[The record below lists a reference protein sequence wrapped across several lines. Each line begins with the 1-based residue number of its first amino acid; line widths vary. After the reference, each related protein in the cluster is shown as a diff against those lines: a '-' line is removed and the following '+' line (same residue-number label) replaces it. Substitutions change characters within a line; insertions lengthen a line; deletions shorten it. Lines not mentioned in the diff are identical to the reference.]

1 MRRRPPARRGPTR
14 RAPRKPRFQPRN
26 LPDALTVER
35 LSHDGRGIVRWDG
48 KTLFV
53 AGALPGESV
62 RVRLEGDQSRYAE
75 GSVAEVLTAA
85 PERQEP
91 PCPYYRECGGC
102 QLQHARPDAQLAFKQ
117 QALLDQ
123 LARWG
128 GVTPHH
134 VAPAI
139 ESPSEGYR
147 HRARMGVWTDKAGR
161 VTLGFRRRGQRE
173 LVSIG
178 RCEVLAPELNALIAP
193 LNDWL
198 SGLQARGAISHIE
211 LILASEGPALILRE
225 IKTLKDADRDALAT
239 ALPGVPPERIW
250 RQINDQTTLLTL
262 VGEPCDPR
270 LSYELPDFD
279 LTLAF
284 HPQDFTQVN
293 AEVNRRMVQQA
304 LDWLAP
310 RAGEQVLDLFCGIG
324 NFTLPLARS
333 GARVLGLEGAASMV
347 ARGEENARRNHLE
360 AAFAQANLAD
370 TSPAMRRRWGKPEA
384 VLLDPPR
391 DGAREVLE
399 TLIKLRP
406 GRLVYVSCNPA
417 TLARDAAELVSAGY
431 DLQSVGVLDMFP
443 HTEHVESMAL
453 FERR

>member
-1 MRRRPPARRGPTR
+1 MSRRPPARPGR
-14 RAPRKPRFQPRN
+14 RPRSGRKPRFQPRH

-35 LSHDGRGIVRWDG
+35 LSHDGRGIVRWQG

-53 AGALPGESV
+53 AGALSGESV
-62 RVRLEGDQSRYAE
+62 RVLLEGEQSRYAE
-75 GSVAEVLTAA
+75 GSAAEVLTPA
-85 PERQEP
+85 PERQPP
-91 PCPYYRECGGC
+91 PCPHFRECGGC
-102 QLQHARPDAQLAFKQ
+102 QMQHVRPDAQLAFKQ

-123 LARWG
+123 LSRWG
-128 GVTPHH
+128 GVVPRQ

-147 HRARMGVWTDKAGR
+147 HRARLGVWTDKRGQ

-178 RCEVLAPELNALIAP
+178 HCDVLAPALNTLIEP
-193 LNDWL
+193 LNRWL

-211 LILASEGPALILRE
+211 LILASEGPALVLRE
-225 IKTLKDADRDALAT
+225 IKTLKDADREALAT
-239 ALPGVPPERIW
+239 ALPAVPPERIW
-250 RQINDQTTLLTL
+250 RQINDQSTLLTL
-262 VGEPCDPR
+262 GGEPCDPR
-270 LSYELPDFD
+270 LSYELPEFD
-279 LTLAF
+279 LSLAF

-293 AEVNRRMVQQA
+293 AEVNRRMVRQA
-304 LDWLAP
+304 MDWLAP
-310 RAGEQVLDLFCGIG
+310 QPGEQVLDLFCGIG

-347 ARGEENARRNHLE
+347 SRGEENARRNHLE
-360 AAFAQANLAD
+360 ASFAQANLAD
-370 TSPAMRRRWGKPEA
+370 PSPAMRRRWGTPEA
-384 VLLDPPR
+384 VLIDPPR
-391 DGAREVLE
+391 EGAREVLDTVIE
-399 TLIKLRP
+399 LRP

-417 TLARDAAELVSAGY
+417 TLARDAAELAKSGY

>member
-1 MRRRPPARRGPTR
+1 MSRRPPARRSHAR
-14 RAPRKPRFQPRN
+14 RGPRKARFQPKN

-35 LSHDGRGIVRWDG
+35 LSHDGRGIVRWEG

-53 AGALPGESV
+53 SGALPGESV

-75 GSVAEVLTAA
+75 GRVVEVLSAA
-85 PERQEP
+85 PARQEP
-91 PCPYYRECGGC
+91 PCPHYRECGGC

-117 QALLDQ
+117 QTLLDQ
-123 LARWG
+123 LSRWG
-128 GVTPHH
+128 GVTPRH

-139 ESPSEGYR
+139 ASPSEGYR
-147 HRARMGVWTDKAGR
+147 HRARLGVWTDKGGQ

-173 LVSIG
+173 LVGIG
-178 RCEVLAPELNALIAP
+178 RCEVLAPELNALIEP
-193 LNDWL
+193 LNLWL

-225 IKTLKDADRDALAT
+225 IKTLKDADREALAT
-239 ALPGVPPERIW
+239 ALPSVPPERIW
-250 RQINDQTTLLTL
+250 RQINDQSTLLTL
-262 VGEPCDPR
+262 AGEPCDPR
-270 LSYELPDFD
+270 LSYALPDYD
-279 LTLAF
+279 LNLVF
-284 HPQDFTQVN
+284 HPQDFTQIN
-293 AEVNRRMVQQA
+293 AGVNRKMVQQA
-304 LDWLAP
+304 LEWLAP
-310 RAGEQVLDLFCGIG
+310 QPDEQVLDLFCGIG

-333 GARVLGLEGAASMV
+333 GAQVLGLEGVASMV
-347 ARGEENARRNHLE
+347 ARGEENARRNNVE

-370 TSPAMRRRWGKPEA
+370 TSPAMRRRWGTPEA

-399 TLIKLRP
+399 TLIKLQP

-417 TLARDAAELVSAGY
+417 TLARDAAELAAAGY

>member
-1 MRRRPPARRGPTR
+1 MSRRPPRPGRRPGS
-14 RAPRKPRFQPRN
+14 ARKPRFQPRR

-35 LSHDGRGIVRWDG
+35 LSHDGRGIVRWQG

-62 RVRLEGDQSRYAE
+62 RVLLEAEQSRYAE
-75 GSVAEVLTAA
+75 GSVAELLTSA
-85 PERQEP
+85 PERQSP
-91 PCPYYRECGGC
+91 PCVHFRECGGC
-102 QLQHARPDAQLAFKQ
+102 QLQHVRPDAQLAFKQ

-128 GVTPHH
+128 GVTPRQL
-134 VAPAI
+134 APAI

-147 HRARMGVWTDKAGR
+147 HRARLGVWTDKRGG
-161 VTLGFRRRGQRE
+161 VTVGFRRRGQRE
-173 LVSIG
+173 LVDIAH
-178 RCEVLAPELNALIAP
+178 CEVLAPALNALIEP
-193 LNDWL
+193 LKLWL
-198 SGLQARGAISHIE
+198 SGLQAPGAISHIE
-211 LILASEGPALILRE
+211 LILASEGPALVLRE
-225 IKTLKDADRDALAT
+225 IRTLKDADRETLAT

-262 VGEPCDPR
+262 AGEPCDPR
-270 LSYELPDFD
+270 LSYALPEFD
-279 LTLAF
+279 LTLGF

-310 RAGEQVLDLFCGIG
+310 RPGEQVLDLFCGIG

-347 ARGEENARRNHLE
+347 SRGEENARRNHLE
-360 AAFAQANLAD
+360 ATFAQANLAD
-370 TSPAMRRRWGKPEA
+370 PSPAMRRRWGTPDA
-384 VLLDPPR
+384 VLIDPPR
-391 DGAREVLE
+391 DGAREVLD

-417 TLARDAAELVSAGY
+417 TLARDAAELASAGY

-453 FERR
+453 FQRR